1 MRRTNE
7 QHYRTA
13 PTTPASTPSSSKPGG
28 VASRDRDRR
37 ACHITPANEC
47 TRDIT
52 PAGDNLDLAADYLR
66 SAERLVVFTG
76 AGVSA
81 ECGIDTFRTAGG
93 LWTEFSPDEFAT
105 WTGLVRTALWR
116 PRRLAHFLARLLRP
130 LAQAKPNAAHQA
142 IAHAEKHVNVT
153 VVTQNVDGLHQ
164 EAGSTTVREIHGS
177 LLRVVTLRKRFVRL
191 LTRAGL
197 ARIVRRLEAAELSWM
212 ALLRVALAIRPLAG
226 LSWRGLVR
234 PSAVLFGEPLTE
246 PDWSQALSDSRR
258 CDVMLIIGTSGVVL
272 PAAMLPA
279 RARAAGAKLIVI
291 DPDEPGGGDVWLRGT
306 AGEIVPALFQ
316 RTFGNDNM

>member
-1 MRRTNE
+1 M
-7 QHYRTA
+7 
-13 PTTPASTPSSSKPGG
+13 
-28 VASRDRDRR
+28 
-37 ACHITPANEC
+37 
-47 TRDIT
+47 
-52 PAGDNLDLAADYLR
+52 
-66 SAERLVVFTG
+66 
-76 AGVSA
+76 
-81 ECGIDTFRTAGG
+81 
-93 LWTEFSPDEFAT
+93 
-105 WTGLVRTALWR
+105 RTALWR